1 MKKIFIILTILGFL
15 GLDLNAARIKD
26 IAQIEGFG
34 TVQVIGYG
42 LVTGLNN
49 TGDNQMSSFTVQSV
63 TNMLKRFGLTV
74 PQTNPRVRNIAAVM
88 VTANMQS
95 FSKKG
100 SKVDILVSSIG
111 DASSLQ
117 GGVLVMTPMSTSDG
131 NVVGFAQ
138 GALSV
143 GGYDFQSGGS
153 RAGKNFVTAGRIP
166 NGLVLDLPSV
176 SSFVTNQKIRVT
188 LREPDFTTST
198 RVATAINASAGLAN
212 AAVSI
217 DPATVEITLPAGT
230 QANQYTTLVAQIEG
244 LAIQSDA
251 VAKVVINER
260 TGTVVV
266 GGNVQLLP
274 AVVAHGGLEIS
285 IQKNYVAPQLP
296 AFPTSIGGMNNP
308 IMGGGL
314 GNMYGYPLGINY
326 DFLIRKMKE
335 VYNIFAKEEKNEA
348 VALMPTGNS
357 VQNMADALNTLKVS
371 PRDLISIF
379 QALKEAG
386 SLQGE
391 LVIQ

>member
-1 MKKIFIILTILGFL
+1 MTILGFL

-74 PQTNPRVRNIAAVM
+74 PQTNPRVRNVAAVM

-198 RVATAINASAGLAN
+198 RVATAINASAGLTN

>member
-74 PQTNPRVRNIAAVM
+74 PQTNPRVRNVAAVM

-198 RVATAINASAGLAN
+198 RVATAINASAGLTN

-285 IQKNYVAPQLP
+285 IQKNYVAPQSP

-379 QALKEAG
+379 QALKEVG